1 MKEQTKKE
9 IQQKLADYRQP
20 APEVSWAE
28 LEKAL
33 AANRKAKAVVMWPK
47 RLAAAAVV
55 LLMVG
60 FGWHLF
66 KTESTREL
74 SQTAKVET
82 TIPMIQKSVQNPTDQ
97 QTSDKTVVE
106 KLITSVKTRM
116 AAVAV
121 ESQTDGNMP
130 ITAQE
135 TYGEPATVEKQ
146 EPVADETS
154 AHNGEPTK
162 VEKPKLEPQRSIFS
176 KDFRQPNRS
185 YEHRLTA
192 QVYMSNSM
200 SGSISANAIT
210 PQMRAAN
217 TYGTN
222 EKEFEEV
229 NGVLLEQQ
237 TAIDEHI
244 DHHQPVRFGVSVRY
258 QLSNRWSVESGLMYS
273 YLSSDITRK
282 TNGYSYD
289 INQKLSDVGVP
300 VGVNYQLLSST
311 RLGVY
316 ASAGGIVEK
325 MVKGSQTSQTVVNGQ
340 KEPEHTEDVSIRP
353 LQVSLTCGVGVEYK
367 ADRILSIYAE
377 PGLTY
382 HFDNHSVVPT
392 FYQDKPLGFNLNVGL
407 RFNIGK

>member
-97 QTSDKTVVE
+97 QTTDKTVVE

-162 VEKPKLEPQRSIFS
+162 VEKPKLEPQRSAFS

-185 YEHRLTA
+185 YERRLTA

-289 INQKLSDVGVP
+289 INQKLSYVGVP
-300 VGVNYQLLSST
+300 VGVNYQLLSSK